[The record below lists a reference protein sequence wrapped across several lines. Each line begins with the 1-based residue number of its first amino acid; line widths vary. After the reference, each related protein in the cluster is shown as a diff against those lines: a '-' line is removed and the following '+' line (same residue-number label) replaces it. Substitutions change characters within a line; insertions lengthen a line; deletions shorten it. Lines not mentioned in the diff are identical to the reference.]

1 MMKNL
6 QVKLAE
12 TVISAVGGDDCPPF
26 RVQPPYQPFLVEGLR
41 PDVTMRV
48 HYGDLPGLPL
58 GERIFHSGGVWKL
71 YRQADKYQMVM
82 TKFTP
87 GSRPYRIVVFDDTFT
102 SGEVYIQRQTTDAD
116 PTPAAFVDPLEHPLD
131 QFLMAVFLARRRLG
145 VLLHACGVSDG
156 GRGLAFCGVSG
167 AGKSTLARL
176 WQDAPVNVLTDE
188 RLIVRRVKG
197 RFWIYGT
204 PWVGEA
210 HISSPEKAPLEKVY
224 VIRHSHK
231 NTLQALSSPAA
242 ASQLLVR
249 CFPPFFDQVG
259 MQNIIELLG
268 QIAEEIP
275 CYDLG
280 FIPDRQIVDLV
291 RFQQ

>member
-1 MMKNL
+1 MKNL
-6 QVKLAE
+6 QVNLAE
-12 TVISAVGGDDCPPF
+12 IVISVIGGDECPPF
-26 RVQPPYQPFLVEGLR
+26 RVPPAYQPFLVEGLR
-41 PDVTMRV
+41 PDVTLRV
-48 HYGDLPGLPL
+48 HYGDIPDLPL
-58 GERIFHSGGVWKL
+58 GEQIFHSGGVWKL

-87 GSRPYRIVVFDDTFT
+87 GSRPYRLVVFDDTFT
-102 SGEVYIQRQTTDAD
+102 SGEVYIQRETTDAD
-116 PTPAAFVDPLEHPLD
+116 PTPAAFVDPLAHPLD
-131 QFLMAVFLARRRLG
+131 QFLMSIFLARGGLG
-145 VLLHACGVSDG
+145 VIMHACGVSDQE
-156 GRGLAFCGVSG
+156 RGLAFCGVSD

-176 WQDAPVNVLTDE
+176 WQDAPVTLLTDE
-188 RLIVRRVKG
+188 RLIIRRVDG

-204 PWVGEA
+204 PWPGEA
-210 HISSPEKAPLEKVY
+210 QISSPERAPLEKVY
-224 VIRHSHK
+224 VIRHSPK

-259 MQNIIELLG
+259 MQNILELLG

-280 FIPDRQIVDLV
+280 FIPNRQIVDLV
-291 RFQQ
+291 RFRQ